1 MILLSHS
8 CLAAIRQARH
18 YVGIVTLPNFWKSS
32 PPKTC
37 NKQHMKFLNEE
48 GGVDE
53 EAWSERHDC
62 HFFSYY
68 GEQGGKS
75 RSPRKRAAVKRNLI
89 KANAARK
96 AKAEERR
103 RLRASQGQVPLENS
117 RGFPPKD

>member
-1 MILLSHS
+1 MFVFSLKQRTHDTSGLES
-8 CLAAIRQARH
+8 A
-18 YVGIVTLPNFWKSS
+18 
-32 PPKTC
+32 KTC

-62 HFFSYY
+62 HFFSFY

-89 KANAARK
+89 KANVARK

-103 RLRASQGQVPLENS
+103 RLRASQGLVPPES
-117 RGFPPKD
+117 SCRFPQES